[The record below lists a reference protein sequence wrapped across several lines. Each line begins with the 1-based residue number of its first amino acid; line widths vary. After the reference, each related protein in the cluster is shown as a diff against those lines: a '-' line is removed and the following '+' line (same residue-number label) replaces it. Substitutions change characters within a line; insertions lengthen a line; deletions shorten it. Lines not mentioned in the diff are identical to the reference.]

1 MFKKRFHFERTFGC
15 CYEQKIEYFPTVC
28 RKCPYNSFMF
38 GKNYFA
44 CKGCPCLFASKEMIS
59 AFCSYLKE
67 HVKKVSIEVNN
78 KSDLPSQVIPLKNT
92 CAI

>member
-1 MFKKRFHFERTFGC
+1 
-15 CYEQKIEYFPTVC
+15 
-28 RKCPYNSFMF
+28 
-38 GKNYFA
+38 
-44 CKGCPCLFASKEMIS
+44 MIS